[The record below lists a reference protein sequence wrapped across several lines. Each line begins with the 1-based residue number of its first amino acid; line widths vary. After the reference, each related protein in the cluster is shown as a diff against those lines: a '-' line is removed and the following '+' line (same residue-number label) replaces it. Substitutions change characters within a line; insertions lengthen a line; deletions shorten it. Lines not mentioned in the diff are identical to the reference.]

1 MMDVPNFRSY
11 AFIRWRIGK
20 TATETFEDLSTTFPD
35 LSPGRS
41 TVFGWVEA
49 MKRGFSP
56 LRREHRQDGL
66 GRQGLQKTSPVCGN

>member
-1 MMDVPNFRSY
+1 M
-11 AFIRWRIGK
+11 GK
-20 TATETFEDLSTTFPD
+20 SATETFEVLSTTFPD

-49 MKRGFSP
+49 MKKGSFTLEKEP
-56 LRREHRQDGL
+56 RQDGL